1 MIMKALVLA
10 SAVPA
15 AAAAAADASSAAVN
29 LRPESELTSN
39 CFDFPRNG
47 FDRQRSIKGAFGQS
61 PKLLLETGSGAI
73 DFTSHDYPAGERWNL
88 REHLEGVDGDAGKPV
103 VLIWGMFTCPAFQGM
118 GDQPPIPP
126 WDKCGYRDE
135 YDLVEMYKD
144 HVTFVHLYGP
154 EPHPT
159 TPATNFDHGV
169 VVNSYWSTVPQPESY
184 EQRLAM
190 VDRVKDLMHPEQAI
204 IPDYMPGN
212 PYSEL
217 INPLWCSY
225 GLGARP
231 ATAIAQDGTIFYQQE
246 WLHTGDLA
254 DELDVFLEGG
264 GDPDAAAAS
273 GGGRGRA
280 GATQHKHGSLGSAS
294 RSSVLPAQGLKRT

>member
-1 MIMKALVLA
+1 MPQAL
-10 SAVPA
+10 
-15 AAAAAADASSAAVN
+15 
-29 LRPESELTSN
+29 
-39 CFDFPRNG
+39 
-47 FDRQRSIKGAFGQS
+47 
-61 PKLLLETGSGAI
+61 
-73 DFTSHDYPAGERWNL
+73 
-88 REHLEGVDGDAGKPV
+88 
-103 VLIWGMFTCPAFQGM
+103 
-118 GDQPPIPP
+118 
-126 WDKCGYRDE
+126 
-135 YDLVEMYKD
+135 
-144 HVTFVHLYGP
+144 
-154 EPHPT
+154 
-159 TPATNFDHGV
+159 
-169 VVNSYWSTVPQPESY
+169 
-184 EQRLAM
+184 
-190 VDRVKDLMHPEQAI
+190 

-280 GATQHKHGSLGSAS
+280 GAAQHQHGSLGSAS